1 MTQKDKY
8 FIIKGINLNSLEF
21 LIAHLNLMR

>member
-8 FIIKGINLNSLEF
+8 FIIKGINLNSSEF